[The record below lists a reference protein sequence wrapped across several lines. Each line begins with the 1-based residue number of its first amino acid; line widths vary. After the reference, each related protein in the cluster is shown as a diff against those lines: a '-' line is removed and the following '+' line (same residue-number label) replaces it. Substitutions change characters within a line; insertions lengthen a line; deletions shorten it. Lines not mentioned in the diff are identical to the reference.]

1 MEDLAQLRAEAIRIG
16 FKVALAPIED
26 ALRAG

>member
-1 MEDLAQLRAEAIRIG
+1 MEELARLRAEAIRIG
-16 FKVALAPIED
+16 FKVALAPIGE